1 MNRGLIHTKQVR
13 RCVACRECKHQ
24 CEMIRLTKFDNQI
37 YIDKKN
43 SLGGRGA
50 YVCKNEE
57 CIKLAVK
64 KKLFTSPPSLTV
76 ASSTLSSGMYDIRLP
91 RVSILKPRKNILPI

>member
-1 MNRGLIHTKQVR
+1 MILMNRGLMHTKQVR

-24 CEMIRLTKFDNQI
+24 CEMIRLTKIDNQI

-64 KKLFTSPPSLTV
+64 KKLFNR
-76 ASSTLSSGMYDIRLP
+76 AFKM
-91 RVSILKPRKNILPI
+91 NIDNLIYEQLGEYEQNN